1 VRVLK
6 ESGGDLINASMY
18 FITLPLVYAY
28 HPPQSW
34 RRVNDFFV
42 FASVLP
48 FVSHYIRGTKTIP
61 LRDTLQP
68 FQCSFISPMT
78 HQSNVDSP
86 NI

>member
-6 ESGGDLINASMY
+6 ESGGDLINASMCRT
-18 FITLPLVYAY
+18 TLPWSMLISLS
-28 HPPQSW
+28 QSW
-34 RRVNDFFV
+34 RRVNDLMFRV
-42 FASVLP
+42 SFAL
-48 FVSHYIRGTKTIP
+48 RGTKSIP

-68 FQCSFISPMT
+68 LSS